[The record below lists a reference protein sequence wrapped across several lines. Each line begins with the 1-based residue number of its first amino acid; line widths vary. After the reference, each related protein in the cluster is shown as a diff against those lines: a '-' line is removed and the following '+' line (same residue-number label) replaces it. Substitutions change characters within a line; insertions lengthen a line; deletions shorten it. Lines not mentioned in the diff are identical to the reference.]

1 MNILEYLREQ
11 NISISAPCGGNGT
24 CGKCRVSVDGGEPVP
39 ACRTAY
45 RPGMDIKVIDT
56 EDDITVLNAALS
68 SDEGAPESVKD
79 SGRYGIAVDIG
90 TTTIAAVLIDMGS
103 GRIISAEAA
112 LNPDISF
119 GADVISRIR
128 AGSEGHGREMGQ
140 RLRAGLRDIISI
152 LITGGIK
159 TGDKKT
165 IDTIAFAG
173 NTTMIHILMDY
184 DLTSLG
190 SFPYKPVNI
199 DIIEKRAIDILQIK
213 TDGIPGVNDA
223 QGVIFPGVSA
233 FIGGDIVSGI
243 YYLTESP
250 QLKNT
255 DDIIAFADLGTNGE
269 MAVITKDR
277 IYCASTAAGPV
288 FEGGGISCGTGSV
301 PGAIDHVKIKE
312 TEAGD
317 HEVAYS
323 VIGSG
328 EDQAA
333 GRRQNGED
341 PGFRVRGICGS
352 GVIDCASQ
360 MYSKG
365 ICDLHGTFSEDDPS
379 GILDDDGRLKIAEY
393 SDGNPVLF
401 TQDDMRQVQ
410 LAKAA
415 VAAGF
420 EELCTKAGISYK
432 DIDALYLAGGMGYAV
447 DIDSAMNIGLL
458 PKELG
463 GCVRSAGNTSL
474 QGVVRFLC
482 GNALAADDL
491 SNILKRC
498 ITVDLATA
506 DGFQDSFISHIDLP

>member
-1 MNILEYLREQ
+1 MNILEHLREQ

-24 CGKCRVSVDGGEPVP
+24 CGKCRVSVDGGAPVP
-39 ACRTAY
+39 ACRTDY
-45 RPGMDIKVIDT
+45 RPGMDIRVIDT
-56 EDDITVLNAALS
+56 EEDITVLS
-68 SDEGAPESVKD
+68 EGAGPAEGVSESNKD

-90 TTTIAAVLIDMGS
+90 TTTIAAVLIDTGS
-103 GRIISAEAA
+103 GRIISGEAS

-119 GADVISRIR
+119 GADVISRIK
-128 AGSEGHGREMGQ
+128 AGSEGHGEEMGQ
-140 RLRAGLRDIISI
+140 KLRTGLRDIIST
-152 LITGGIK
+152 LITDDIK
-159 TGDKKT
+159 QGDKKT
-165 IDTIAFAG
+165 IDTITFAG

-199 DIIEKRAIDILQIK
+199 DIIEKRAVDILQIK
-213 TDGIPGVNDA
+213 TDDIPEINDA
-223 QGVIFPGVSA
+223 RGVIFPGVSA
-233 FIGGDIVSGI
+233 FIGGDIVAGI
-243 YYLTESP
+243 YYLLQSLQP
-250 QLKNT
+250 KNT
-255 DDIIAFADLGTNGE
+255 GGIVALADLGTNGE

-317 HEVAYS
+317 HEVTYS

-360 MYSKG
+360 MYSSG
-365 ICDLHGTFSEDDPS
+365 LCDVHGTFSEDDPS
-379 GILDDDGRLKIAEY
+379 KSINDDGHLVIAEY
-393 SDGNPVLF
+393 SDGKPVLF

-415 VAAGF
+415 IASGF
-420 EELCTKAGISYK
+420 EELCNKSGISYK
-432 DIDALYLAGGMGYAV
+432 EIGAIYLAGGMGYAV

-458 PKELG
+458 PKELE
-463 GCVRSAGNTSL
+463 GCIRSVGNASL
-474 QGVVRFLC
+474 KGAIRFLR
-482 GNALAADDL
+482 GDSSAAREI
-491 SNILKRC
+491 SSILKRC
-498 ITVDLATA
+498 VTVDLAA
-506 DGFQDSFISHIDLP
+506 AGGFGDSFISHIDLP